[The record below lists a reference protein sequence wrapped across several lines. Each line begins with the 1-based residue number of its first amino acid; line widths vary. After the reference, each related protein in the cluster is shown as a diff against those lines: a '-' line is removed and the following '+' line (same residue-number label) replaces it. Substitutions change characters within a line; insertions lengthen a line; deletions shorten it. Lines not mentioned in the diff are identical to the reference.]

1 MPRPIFLLILNALYK
16 GFQMRYHLLKKF
28 FGKMVKIKE
37 TFSFLLERI
46 LIFCHHCRIRVEG
59 NGYGLF
65 AQNQAGMHLDTKFPL
80 GFFYPFCI
88 QMELDICLNPIRP
101 APVPQRHYH
110 HKIVCQIYMNG
121 LNGLSFHDFSSWILL
136 CPLKKSN
143 LQYLYKI
150 FWKIK
155 FWTYLVSLNFESKME
170 EFVKKLTYWVR
181 MLTFFT
187 CGLEFVHDRYQQA

>member
-1 MPRPIFLLILNALYK
+1 MLPSRKKILFKWKEKISILNLIPWIALLYTYVTLYTCIIPCDIKK
-16 GFQMRYHLLKKF
+16 GYVTKQCY
-28 FGKMVKIKE
+28 IKLHKCSNE
-37 TFSFLLERI
+37 AKYLMKYLAVRHNAI
-46 LIFCHHCRIRVEG
+46 
-59 NGYGLF
+59 
-65 AQNQAGMHLDTKFPL
+65 
-80 GFFYPFCI
+80 
-88 QMELDICLNPIRP
+88 NPIRP

-121 LNGLSFHDFSSWILL
+121 LNGLSFHDFSNWILL

>member
-1 MPRPIFLLILNALYK
+1 MYLWTYPISI
-16 GFQMRYHLLKKF
+16 G
-28 FGKMVKIKE
+28 I
-37 TFSFLLERI
+37 
-46 LIFCHHCRIRVEG
+46 
-59 NGYGLF
+59 
-65 AQNQAGMHLDTKFPL
+65 
-80 GFFYPFCI
+80 
-88 QMELDICLNPIRP
+88 NPIRP

-181 MLTFFT
+181 MLTFLHVALNLFMIDT
-187 CGLEFVHDRYQQA
+187 NKLRFVNFDPKNARGGLATDLKALL

>member
-1 MPRPIFLLILNALYK
+1 
-16 GFQMRYHLLKKF
+16 MRYHLLKKF

-88 QMELDICLNPIRP
+88 QMELDICLNNNSRVRKHLKP
-101 APVPQRHYH
+101 
-110 HKIVCQIYMNG
+110 
-121 LNGLSFHDFSSWILL
+121 LTEFSIS
-136 CPLKKSN
+136 
-143 LQYLYKI
+143 
-150 FWKIK
+150 
-155 FWTYLVSLNFESKME
+155 TRSL
-170 EFVKKLTYWVR
+170 
-181 MLTFFT
+181 
-187 CGLEFVHDRYQQA
+187 

>member
-1 MPRPIFLLILNALYK
+1 MNKWAWVKAITNVNEYRGAGTYLNILW
-16 GFQMRYHLLKKF
+16 
-28 FGKMVKIKE
+28 
-37 TFSFLLERI
+37 T
-46 LIFCHHCRIRVEG
+46 
-59 NGYGLF
+59 
-65 AQNQAGMHLDTKFPL
+65 NQ
-80 GFFYPFCI
+80 
-88 QMELDICLNPIRP
+88 ICLNPIRP

-121 LNGLSFHDFSSWILL
+121 VNGLSFHDFSSWILL

>member
-1 MPRPIFLLILNALYK
+1 MEWGISSTGPMLKVQPGPSSWNKFDFLL
-16 GFQMRYHLLKKF
+16 G
-28 FGKMVKIKE
+28 V
-37 TFSFLLERI
+37 
-46 LIFCHHCRIRVEG
+46 
-59 NGYGLF
+59 
-65 AQNQAGMHLDTKFPL
+65 
-80 GFFYPFCI
+80 
-88 QMELDICLNPIRP
+88 NPIRP